1 MTRTYEELLAAQ
13 TELAHFN
20 PFHNPKN
27 GQFAKKNGGVSSLS
41 PRGKQIAKRAG
52 TAAGVMAGVS
62 ALATVGNA
70 INAQKGLD
78 TMGFG
83 DKLSIPGAIAKGT
96 IQAGKVAA
104 VTALAVIGGHMVKDY
119 MTDTKSKRAQSTIDR
134 MDKQIEYQKEQQRK
148 DQARKHR
155 LYSDK
160 QFDQTIEYY
169 EKVKKK
175 QEDKLNKLR

>member
-1 MTRTYEELLAAQ
+1 MARTYEDLLAAQ
-13 TELAHFN
+13 TYLAHFN

-52 TAAGVMAGVS
+52 VTAGVMAGVS

-78 TMGFG
+78 SMGYG
-83 DKLSIPGAIAKGT
+83 DKLSIPGAIMAGT

-119 MTDTKSKRAQSTIDR
+119 MT
-134 MDKQIEYQKEQQRK
+134 K
-148 DQARKHR
+148 DNNQ
-155 LYSDK
+155 
-160 QFDQTIEYY
+160 
-169 EKVKKK
+169 KKK
-175 QEDKLNKLR
+175 AGE

>member
-1 MTRTYEELLAAQ
+1 MNRTYEEILAAQ

-78 TMGFG
+78 RMGYG
-83 DKLSIPGAIAKGT
+83 DKLSVPGAIMAGT

-104 VTALAVIGGHMVKDY
+104 VTALAVIGGHMAKDY
-119 MTDTKSKRAQSTIDR
+119 MT
-134 MDKQIEYQKEQQRK
+134 K
-148 DQARKHR
+148 DNNQ
-155 LYSDK
+155 
-160 QFDQTIEYY
+160 
-169 EKVKKK
+169 KKK
-175 QEDKLNKLR
+175 AGE

>member
-1 MTRTYEELLAAQ
+1 MARTYEDLLAAQ

-78 TMGFG
+78 AMGYG
-83 DKLSIPGAIAKGT
+83 DKLSVVGATVSGIAK
-96 IQAGKVAA
+96 AGKVAA
-104 VTALAVIGGHMVKDY
+104 GTALAVIGGHMIKDY
-119 MTDTKSKRAQSTIDR
+119 MTNTKSKRVQYAIDR
-134 MDKQIEYQKEQQRK
+134 MDKQIEYQKEQKRK

-155 LYSDK
+155 LYGDK
-160 QFDQTIEYY
+160 QFDQTIDYY